1 MALFN
6 NTTDGVETTNNSTNT
21 IGEQSIDTNTL
32 NSGMTQIE
40 IDDAN
45 KISVTIADQNT
56 PLVVLFGPPA
66 CGKTMTLVRLSRF
79 LKQNGYTIEPVPSFR
94 PTYDKN
100 YNDMCDNFDNIIDS
114 ENAALS
120 TKNIN
125 FMLILVSHNGR
136 PICQI
141 LEGPGEYY
149 FNPENPNAPFPK
161 YINAIINSNNRKIWA
176 IMVEPHRTN
185 KRMGVEQRR
194 DYVAKICK
202 LKSRLSNRDR
212 TIFVYNKI
220 DQTNFVDSP
229 GHIRYKHAIQDIMNL
244 YPNIFVPFL
253 NVNPITKLWRPYNF
267 DFIAFHTGDYSE
279 AADGTFVFQ
288 PGHDVYPHKLW
299 ELIRKRVRG

>member
-66 CGKTMTLVRLSRF
+66 CGKTMALVRLSRF

-194 DYVAKICK
+194 DYVAKISK